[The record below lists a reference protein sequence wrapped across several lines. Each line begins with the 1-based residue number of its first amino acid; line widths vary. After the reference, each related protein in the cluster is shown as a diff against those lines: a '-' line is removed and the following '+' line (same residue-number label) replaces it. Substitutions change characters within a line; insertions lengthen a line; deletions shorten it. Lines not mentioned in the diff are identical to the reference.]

1 MPEPIEALISL
12 NEEQIEEVLC
22 HLTSLELGTIL
33 GKFFYDTTDTIDEA
47 GQEMATLIETMLRE
61 TASRFDE
68 ESH

>member
-33 GKFFYDTTDTIDEA
+33 GKFF
-47 GQEMATLIETMLRE
+47 L
-61 TASRFDE
+61 
-68 ESH
+68 